1 MLTRKVYKIN
11 KAGSLNNLKLISENL
26 TTPSDDQVTIQTKA
40 IGLNFADIFCVQ
52 GLYKAAPKEN
62 LIPGL
67 EFSGVVIDKGKN
79 VTEFNTGD
87 RVIGISKFGAFA
99 TAIYLN
105 KNYVIKL
112 DDNWSFE
119 EGAGFVVQALT
130 AYYALKEL
138 GNVKSN
144 QTVLIHSVAGGVG
157 IYANRIAKKFNCT
170 TIGTVGSAGKI
181 NQIKDENI
189 DHVLIRDKNF
199 LINLKQVLG
208 NNKLDIILESL
219 TGKYFK
225 STFDLLA
232 PQGRVIVYG
241 ASNFATHTA
250 YPNYPQLLLKFIT
263 RPKID
268 VLALPER
275 NCSVMA
281 FNLIWLYEREEYLK
295 NLLNELINLQL
306 KKPTIGEVYSF
317 KDLITGL
324 KKYQSGK
331 TVGKVVVR
339 VDE

>member
-1 MLTRKVYKIN
+1 MLTRKVFKIN

-40 IGLNFADIFCVQ
+40 IGLNFADIFCIQ

-67 EFSGVVIDKGKN
+67 EFSGVIIDKGKN
-79 VTEFNTGD
+79 VNEFNIGD
-87 RVIGISKFGAFA
+87 RVTGISKFGAFA
-99 TAIYLN
+99 THINLN

-112 DDNWSFE
+112 ADDWSFE

-157 IYANRIAKKFNCT
+157 IYANRIAKKFNCN
-170 TIGTVGSAGKI
+170 TIGTVGSKNKF
-181 NQIKDENI
+181 NQIKDEGV
-189 DHVLIRDKNF
+189 DHVLVRDKNF
-199 LINLKQVLG
+199 LTNLNQVLG
-208 NNKLDIILESL
+208 SSKIDLILESL

-225 STFDLLA
+225 HTFNMLA
-232 PQGRVIVYG
+232 QQGRVIVYG

-250 YPNYPQLLLKFIT
+250 FPNYPLLLLKYLS

-268 VLALPER
+268 VLALPEH

-295 NLLNELINLQL
+295 NLLNELISLNL
-306 KKPTIGEVYSF
+306 KKPTIGDIYNF
-317 KDLITGL
+317 DNLIIGL
-324 KKYQSGK
+324 RKYQSGK
-331 TVGKVVVR
+331 TFGKVVIKV
-339 VDE
+339 E